1 MNNRFKLLAY
11 LACAVFLISSCSK
24 DEAEVPEAPPV
35 ITGLDSAYYVVVK
48 ESLLLKPTI
57 ANKVDSIVWVLN
69 GARVANALQYTFQA
83 PATPGTFNLVVMA
96 YNRGNLIQKPV
107 QITTGQYLNRQTT
120 ANTLLTLEAS
130 QKFAGKTDVK
140 WTVVTAPG
148 ALYRLAANNST
159 ALFTAVDKG
168 DYKISVSSGDLSDT
182 LLVTVKP
189 AAQAPSPYIAKV
201 FDYLP
206 APGQFV
212 NEMPKYAAGDTYE
225 TMLAK
230 VEKEL
235 KGEDASVITLGGWGG
250 YVVIGFDHTIVNV
263 AGRRDFRING
273 NAFGANSNPRP
284 NAPFGGSC
292 EPGIVL
298 VAYDKNKNGKP
309 DEDEWY
315 EIKGSGNFSAEQEPW
330 YTTAVNG
337 KVDVRTFRNY
347 EMTYSR
353 PATETAGTPDNY
365 VSIPNYIAW
374 KDNQGQQGY
383 KIKNTYHAQS
393 YYPAWVKDN
402 QLTFKGIR
410 LAANGVD
417 ESGTGSYY
425 VLYAYSYGYVDN
437 YPNVHD
443 NAGIDIDWAID
454 KNGNKVE
461 LPGIDFVKIYNG
473 VDQENGWLG
482 ETSTEVSRGEDLHLL
497 GVNIATIKQ

>member
-1 MNNRFKLLAY
+1 MNNRFKFLVY
-11 LACAVFLISSCSK
+11 LACGLLIISSCK
-24 DEAEVPEAPPV
+24 KEGAEIPDTPPV
-35 ITGLDSAYYVVVK
+35 ISGLDSAYYVVVK
-48 ESLLLKPTI
+48 ESLLLKPTVE
-57 ANKVDSIVWVLN
+57 NKVDSIVWVLN
-69 GARVANALQYTFQA
+69 GTRAANALQYNFVA
-83 PATPGTFNLVVMA
+83 PATAGTFSLVVTA
-96 YNRGNLIQKPV
+96 YNRGNIIQKV
-107 QITTGQYLNRQTT
+107 IQITTGQYLNRETN
-120 ANTLLTLEAS
+120 ANTILALEAS
-130 QKFAGKTDVK
+130 AKFAGKTDVK
-140 WTVVTAPG
+140 WEVVTAPG
-148 ALYRLAANNST
+148 DLYRLTAANTT

-168 DYKISVSSGDLSDT
+168 AYKISVSSGSLSDT
-182 LLVTVKP
+182 LLVTVKQ
-189 AAQAPSPYIAKV
+189 ATQAPSPYISKV

-212 NEMPKYAAGDTYE
+212 NEMPKYTTGDTYE

-292 EPGIVL
+292 EPGVVM

-315 EIKGSGNFSAEQEPW
+315 EIKGSGNFGADKELWYSA
-330 YTTAVNG
+330 AVNG

-347 EMTYSR
+347 EMTYNR
-353 PATETAGTPDNY
+353 PATETPGTPDNY
-365 VSIPNYIAW
+365 TSIANYIQW

-383 KIKNTYHAQS
+383 KIKNTYHTQS
-393 YYPAWVKDN
+393 YYPGWVKDN

-417 ESGTGSYY
+417 ESGSGSYY

-443 NAGIDIDWAID
+443 NSGIDIDWAID
-454 KNGNKVE
+454 KNGNKVT

-482 ETSTEVSRGEDLHLL
+482 ESSTEVSRGEDLHLL
-497 GVNIATIKQ
+497 GTNIATIN